1 MELDELH
8 VDARTAGHHRHG
20 VAVARVLPRVRGDLE
35 RLADAAG
42 GEHHGLSLEEHKVA
56 AGTPVG
62 QHPRNAAVLT
72 LARGE
77 QIGGRALGE
86 HLDAC
91 LVVTVDFLVFLLQGD
106 DALLQ
111 GADHLETCAVADVG
125 EARVLVAAEVALAD
139 LAFLGAVEQRSPG
152 LQLPHAVRCLLRVQL
167 GHAVVVEELAPAHG
181 VAEVHLPTIVGVHVG
196 HRCGDATL
204 GHNRVGLA
212 EQ

>member
-8 VDARTAGHHRHG
+8 VDARAASHHRHR
-20 VAVARVLPRVRGDLE
+20 VAVAGVLPGVRGDLE
-35 RLADAAG
+35 GLADAAG
-42 GEHHGLSLEEHKVA
+42 GEDHGLGLEEHEVA
-56 AGTPVG
+56 ARAPVG
-62 QHPRNAAVLT
+62 ENAGDATVLT
-72 LARGE
+72 LASGE

-86 HLDAC
+86 HLDAS
-91 LVVTVDFLVFLLQGD
+91 LVITVELLIFLLQGD